1 MLTEKKLIEAGWKR
15 ILPDGPYM
23 TRMYNRGSERLDIY
37 SHLGWSACLC
47 ALTGAV
53 LADND
58 GRQFSSAEQ
67 AVDALGR
74 MKIGTITVAQYC
86 GVKP

>member
-1 MLTEKKLIEAGWKR
+1 MTEQQLILAGWVR
-15 ILPDGPYM
+15 ILPDGPYS
-23 TRMYNRGSERLDIY
+23 TRMYNRHSERIDIY

-47 ALTGAV
+47 AISGAV

-67 AVDALGR
+67 ALDALGR
-74 MKIGTITVAQYC
+74 MQMGTCTVAQYC